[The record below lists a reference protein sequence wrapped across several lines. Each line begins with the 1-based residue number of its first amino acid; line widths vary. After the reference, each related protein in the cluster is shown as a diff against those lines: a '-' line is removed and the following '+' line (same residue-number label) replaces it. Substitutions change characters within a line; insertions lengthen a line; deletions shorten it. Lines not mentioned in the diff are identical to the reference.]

1 MISTALRALF
11 LLSVAQL
18 VACEPSCESTCEKL
32 LACDELDTPL
42 IALQDCT
49 DACLTQ
55 EQLYDEWN
63 DGEKLDALSEFKT
76 CVADNECSDI
86 AEAVCYDE
94 EIYSW

>member
-1 MISTALRALF
+1 LTSIALRVLF
-11 LLSVAQL
+11 ILSVVPL
-18 VACEPSCESTCEKL
+18 VACEPSCERTCETL
-32 LACDELDTPL
+32 LACDELETPL
-42 IALQDCT
+42 TSLQDCN

-55 EQLYDEWN
+55 EVLYEEWN
-63 DGEKLDALSEFKT
+63 DAEKQQALSTFKN

>member
-1 MISTALRALF
+1 MNSTALKAFFLFSAL
-11 LLSVAQL
+11 LLS
-18 VACEPSCESTCEKL
+18 ACAPTCESTCEKL
-32 LACDELDTPL
+32 LECDEVETPL

-55 EQLYDEWN
+55 EQLYSSWE
-63 DGEKLDALSEFKT
+63 DGQKEDALSDYKD
-76 CVADNECSDI
+76 CVDESECSDI

>member
-1 MISTALRALF
+1 LNSTALQALL

-18 VACEPSCESTCEKL
+18 VACEPSCENTCEKI
-32 LACDELDTPL
+32 LACDEVDTPL

-55 EQLYDEWN
+55 EQRYEDWN
-63 DGEKLDALSEFKT
+63 DGQKQEAMSDFKT